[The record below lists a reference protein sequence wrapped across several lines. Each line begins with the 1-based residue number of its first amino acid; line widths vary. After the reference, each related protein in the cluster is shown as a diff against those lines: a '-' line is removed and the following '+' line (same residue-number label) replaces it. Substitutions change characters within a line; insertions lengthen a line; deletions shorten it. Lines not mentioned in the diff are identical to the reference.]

1 MQIVLPVAG
10 FGSRLRPQTWSK
22 PKPLV
27 TVAGKTLIDHVL
39 DRVAVLDPDR
49 VIFITGYLGE
59 QIEDHVR
66 KNYEFESAFV
76 EQTEMLGQAHAIL
89 QAKEGLSG
97 PILVLFPDMIFEADL
112 TDAQSTDADGILWV
126 KDVDDPSRFGVVVK
140 DGERV
145 TRLVEKPDE
154 PISNMAVM
162 GIYYFRDADR
172 LISTIERQIEDDKMT
187 KGEYFIA
194 DAIQMMIDDG
204 ATFMTSDAT
213 VWEDAGTTESLLD
226 TNQYLLDRAETT
238 TSHDGAL
245 IIQPSLINP
254 SAKIKDS
261 IIGPYASIGPH
272 ASVSSS
278 IVRDSIVDA
287 GANLENV
294 NITRSMVGRE
304 AMLRG
309 GTMSVN
315 IGDTSVVDLTKNA
328 DD

>member
-39 DRVAVLDPDR
+39 DRLAVLDPER
-49 VIFITGYLGE
+49 VVFITGYLGD

-66 KNYEFESAFV
+66 EHYAFDSAFV
-76 EQTEMLGQAHAIL
+76 EQSEMLGQAHAIL
-89 QAKEGLSG
+89 QARDGLTG
-97 PILVLFPDMIFEADL
+97 PIVVLFPDMIFEADL
-112 TDAQSTDADGILWV
+112 TVAQTTDADGILWV
-126 KDVDDPSRFGVVVK
+126 KEVDDPSRFGVVVK

-154 PISNMAVM
+154 PISNLAVM
-162 GIYYFRDADR
+162 GIYYFRDAEA
-172 LISTIERQIEDDKMT
+172 LIATIERQIKADKMT

-194 DAIQMMIDDG
+194 DAIQMMIDGG
-204 ATFMTSDAT
+204 ATFTTSDAT

-238 TSHDGAL
+238 TAHDGAH
-245 IIQPSLINP
+245 IIQPALIDPTAN
-254 SAKIKDS
+254 IKGS
-261 IIGPYASIGPH
+261 IIGPYASIGPN
-272 ASVSSS
+272 AVVTSA
-278 IVRDSIVDA
+278 IVRDSIIDA
-287 GANLENV
+287 GASLKDV
-294 NITRSMVGRE
+294 NITRSMVGRD
-304 AMLRG
+304 ARLHG
-309 GTMSVN
+309 APSSVN
-315 IGDTSVVDLTKNA
+315 VGDTSVVDLSSGT